1 MITLDTKLMEEVE
14 QRYGLSLLEDD
25 PQQSGSGEVHIGNYL
40 GAVAPFL
47 ELQKKAEKM
56 YFFIADL
63 HALTTVQNKE
73 ELQRNVENLV
83 LSYLAFGIDTK
94 KVVFY
99 RQSDI
104 PQHTELQSILNNV
117 TPLPLIKRAHAYKDK
132 LQKGADLEEINMG
145 LFSYPVLM
153 AADILLYDPDYVPV
167 GDDQKQHIEITRDIA
182 GFFNNAYGNTFILPD
197 IYNIK
202 ESARLVGTDGKR
214 KMSKSLNN
222 YIAVFADE
230 KIIKKQVMSCYT
242 DPNRK
247 KVTDHGQVEGNP
259 VFTYHRLLNDNKD
272 EVADLENRYTSG
284 TVSDVEVKEKLI
296 QAILSKFKKERE
308 LYNELRANPEKIRI
322 ILNEGAEKARTQAK
336 KKMLEVREKIG
347 ITNKYSQFQY

>member
-1 MITLDTKLMEEVE
+1 
-14 QRYGLSLLEDD
+14 
-25 PQQSGSGEVHIGNYL
+25 
-40 GAVAPFL
+40 
-47 ELQKKAEKM
+47 
-56 YFFIADL
+56 
-63 HALTTVQNKE
+63 
-73 ELQRNVENLV
+73 
-83 LSYLAFGIDTK
+83 
-94 KVVFY
+94 
-99 RQSDI
+99 
-104 PQHTELQSILNNV
+104 
-117 TPLPLIKRAHAYKDK
+117 
-132 LQKGADLEEINMG
+132 
-145 LFSYPVLM
+145 
-153 AADILLYDPDYVPV
+153 
-167 GDDQKQHIEITRDIA
+167 
-182 GFFNNAYGNTFILPD
+182 
-197 IYNIK
+197 
-202 ESARLVGTDGKR
+202 
-214 KMSKSLNN
+214 MSKSLNN